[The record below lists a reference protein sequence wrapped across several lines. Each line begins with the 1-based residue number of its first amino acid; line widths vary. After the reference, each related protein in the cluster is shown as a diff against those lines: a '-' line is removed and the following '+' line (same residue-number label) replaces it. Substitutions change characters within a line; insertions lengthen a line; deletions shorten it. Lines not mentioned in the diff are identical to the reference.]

1 MSVGSQWFSR
11 TSNAGGAP
19 TRENNVVSLGGT
31 IGARGLPPGPDLR
44 PYKSL
49 TCSDAMRTGPNG
61 RHRGL
66 LRLTE
71 CSHHVGSSG
80 ICQPVKHRR
89 RALIACSPLRGN
101 SIKAARL
108 APDELTSSR
117 SATIPITFTPPGM
130 VAARHRLSTAQ
141 NASRDLT
148 CSKALKAMMSPA
160 SSAGNAHD
168 SRSALTVSTQLDRP
182 AAAAL

>member
-1 MSVGSQWFSR
+1 MSVVSQRFSR

-80 ICQPVKHRR
+80 VGVCGWLDLDAK
-89 RALIACSPLRGN
+89 LRTGAWLLEYG
-101 SIKAARL
+101 IVTIRL
-108 APDELTSSR
+108 A
-117 SATIPITFTPPGM
+117 G
-130 VAARHRLSTAQ
+130 V
-141 NASRDLT
+141 
-148 CSKALKAMMSPA
+148 
-160 SSAGNAHD
+160 
-168 SRSALTVSTQLDRP
+168 V
-182 AAAAL
+182 

>member
-1 MSVGSQWFSR
+1 MSVVSQRFSR

-80 ICQPVKHRR
+80 VVGSLLAERFVRVHYLPAHRTAGSAQWCHGDDIFEGWSR
-89 RALIACSPLRGN
+89 LVLPLLGRY
-101 SIKAARL
+101 
-108 APDELTSSR
+108 
-117 SATIPITFTPPGM
+117 
-130 VAARHRLSTAQ
+130 
-141 NASRDLT
+141 
-148 CSKALKAMMSPA
+148 
-160 SSAGNAHD
+160 
-168 SRSALTVSTQLDRP
+168 
-182 AAAAL
+182 